1 MSAACCSPGRASPP
15 LELAPSALAPR
26 VVAASAASGE
36 LLRLPG
42 GAFLMGT
49 DDAEGFPED
58 GEGPVRPVTL
68 RPFAID
74 AAAVTNEQFAQFV
87 AASGHRTDAERY
99 GWSFVFQQFLPE
111 DAPPTRALASAPW
124 WRQVF
129 GADWRHPEGPA
140 SDIEARM
147 DHPVVHV
154 SWQDATAYCAWA
166 GARLPTEAEWEYA
179 ARGGLEGRRY
189 PWGDELE
196 PGGEHRC
203 NIWQGDFPARKHGG
217 RRLPRDRARARLRA
231 QRLRP
236 LQHLGQRLGVV
247 RGLVQPELPSQRQRR
262 RGKPRR
268 PARGQLARHPRRLAP
283 LPPLLLQP
291 LPCSRA
297 QLEHPRQLGRQHRLP
312 LCTRRRRSDQRREPA
327 MSVEDRLAILEMIG
341 HYSRTYDGK
350 DADGYA
356 ELFTEDAVFEVYAG
370 REKPLLHCGSRE
382 AIREWARAL
391 HEEMPE
397 GYQSRHHQTGTI
409 FEALGPDSARTTT
422 MLLGTRRY
430 PGDESPRVSGTGIYH
445 DEWRK
450 TPDGWRFAR
459 REVHMDP

>member
-15 LELAPSALAPR
+15 REVAPSARAPR
-26 VVAASAASGE
+26 AVAPSAASGE

-42 GAFLMGT
+42 GAFLMGS
-49 DDAEGFPED
+49 DAAEGFPED

-74 AAAVTNEQFAQFV
+74 AAAVTNEQFAGFV
-87 AASGHRTDAERY
+87 AASGYRTDAERY

-166 GARLPTEAEWEYA
+166 GARLPAEAEWEYA

-203 NIWQGDFPARKHGG
+203 NIWQGDFPARNTADDGYLG
-217 RRLPRDRARARLRA
+217 TAPARAFAPNGFGLYNTSGNVWEWCADWYSPSFHRN
-231 QRLRP
+231 
-236 LQHLGQRLGVV
+236 GQRSG
-247 RGLVQPELPSQRQRR
+247 RKGAAEN
-262 RGKPRR
+262 
-268 PARGQLARHPRRLAP
+268 PAGP
-283 LPPLLLQP
+283 
-291 LPCSRA
+291 
-297 QLEHPRQLGRQHRLP
+297 
-312 LCTRRRRSDQRREPA
+312 
-327 MSVEDRLAILEMIG
+327 
-341 HYSRTYDGK
+341 
-350 DADGYA
+350 
-356 ELFTEDAVFEVYAG
+356 
-370 REKPLLHCGSRE
+370 
-382 AIREWARAL
+382 
-391 HEEMPE
+391 PE
-397 GYQSRHHQTGTI
+397 GSSRVIRGGSYLCHRSYCNRYRVAARSSNT
-409 FEALGPDSARTTT
+409 PDSSAGNTGFRCARDDDEA
-422 MLLGTRRY
+422 TRE
-430 PGDESPRVSGTGIYH
+430 GSQQ
-445 DEWRK
+445 
-450 TPDGWRFAR
+450 
-459 REVHMDP
+459 